1 MILVRPWCRR
11 YQREMRDL
19 PAKPRL
25 LQVLCLLVFAVASA
39 PESAAEV
46 SFTRDEVTI
55 WTADGG
61 RHRFAVE
68 LALNP
73 AQRAQ
78 GLMFRTRMAP
88 DAGMLFV
95 YPTEEPVAMW
105 MKNTHLPLDM
115 LFIRSDGRI
124 VTIVEETVPFSL
136 ETISSG
142 PAVKAVLELNAG
154 TVARLGIKPGDVVV
168 HPTLR
173 AKP

>member
-1 MILVRPWCRR
+1 MILVRRQSRR
-11 YQREMRDL
+11 YQQAMREFV
-19 PAKPRL
+19 ARL
-25 LQVLCLLVFAVASA
+25 RILQLLCLLLFVVAPA

-46 SFTRDEVTI
+46 RFDSDELTI

-78 GLMFRTRMAP
+78 GLMFRTRMAA

-115 LFIRSDGRI
+115 LFIRGDGRI
-124 VTIVEETVPFSL
+124 VNIVEGTVPFSL
-136 ETISSG
+136 ETIPSG
-142 PAVKAVLELNAG
+142 QAVKAVLELNAG
-154 TVARLGIKPGDVVV
+154 TVARLDIKPGDLVV

-173 AKP
+173 GKP